1 MIKQHIRL
9 NTVETCVT
17 VLNLSKP
24 ISSLYTGGLSRYVPV
39 QSRRMQAPV
48 NQQRI
53 MMTDILLPPTR
64 TIRHNPQ
71 RAINRERLTAKLIT
85 PIASNTL
92 ECITEKTFSSDPLNE
107 GSTVGPRTRTLKTM
121 MNIET
126 NATPK
131 PQISLKSVS
140 CRGTEGTYPYSTPL
154 RVSRYPDTD
163 LTDTKR
169 TPSRGIRRISG

>member
-1 MIKQHIRL
+1 MGDGIKPLKNDQ
-9 NTVETCVT
+9 
-17 VLNLSKP
+17 LS
-24 ISSLYTGGLSRYVPV
+24 LLGYFRGCVPV

-53 MMTDILLPPTR
+53 MMTDILLPPHAQSDTTR
-64 TIRHNPQ
+64 NGSEQ
-71 RAINRERLTAKLIT
+71 LGKLTAKLMT
-85 PIASNTL
+85 PIASKTL